1 MEDRLFEKLSP
12 HIGVA
17 FNAAGRGQPDVQ
29 YDLSALGELLARHG
43 VVLIRGLQLDDD
55 AHLALCEELGELETT
70 LSDYAI
76 ARSHPSILYVT
87 NERSDGKYIGALPDG
102 EMYFHTDMCY
112 RERPIAVTSLY
123 ALNVPDRGGETRFV
137 HTGLAW
143 RRLSRDIAARLHGLT
158 AEHVYET
165 GAGANASC
173 AYQCTPAP
181 RAHRF
186 VHPVV
191 IEHPL
196 SGEPRLFVNRL
207 MTHRI
212 LELPKQESDA
222 LLESLFRVLEEPEY
236 IYDHPWR
243 PGDLLMW
250 DNFSTVHARGH
261 FDDGQLRKLRR
272 IAVKGLRP
280 RASLAGPGDEYSEDL
295 R

>member
-1 MEDRLFEKLSP
+1 MEDRLLEKLSP
-12 HIGVA
+12 QVGVV
-17 FNAAGRGQPDVQ
+17 FNMANCGQPGIQ
-29 YDLSALGELLARHG
+29 TELTGLWELLARHG
-43 VVLIRGLQLDDD
+43 VVLIRGLELDDN
-55 AHLALCEELGELETT
+55 AHLALCERLGELETT

-87 NERSDGKYIGALPDG
+87 NERADGKYIGALPDG
-102 EMYFHTDMCY
+102 EMFFHTDMCY

-123 ALNVPDRGGETRFV
+123 ALNVPDRGGETRFA
-137 HTGLAW
+137 HTGSAW
-143 RRLSRDIAARLHGLT
+143 GRLSRDIAARLHGLT

-165 GAGANASC
+165 GSGANAAC
-173 AYQCTPAP
+173 AYQCTPGP

-191 IEHPL
+191 IAHPV

-222 LLESLFRVLEEPEY
+222 LLESLFQVLEDPEY
-236 IYDHPWR
+236 IYDHRWR

-250 DNFSTVHARGH
+250 DNFSTVHARH
-261 FDDGQLRKLRR
+261 HLEDGQLRKLRR
-272 IAVKGLRP
+272 IAVKGSQP
-280 RASLAGPGDEYSEDL
+280 RAFDPRRE

>member
-1 MEDRLFEKLSP
+1 MRFQPEDRQLEQLSP
-12 HIGVA
+12 QVGVA
-17 FNAAGRGQPDVQ
+17 LNVAGRGQAEIQ
-29 YDLSALGELLARHG
+29 ADLSGLGELLARHG
-43 VVLIRGLQLDDD
+43 VVVIRGLGLDEN
-55 AHLALCEELGELETT
+55 AHLELCAQLGELETT

-87 NERSDGKYIGALPDG
+87 NERSGGKYIGALPDG
-102 EMYFHTDMCY
+102 EMYFHSDMCY

-123 ALNVPDRGGETRFV
+123 ALNVPERGGETRFV

-143 RRLSRDIAARLHGLT
+143 RRLSRDIIARLHGLT

-165 GAGANASC
+165 GSGANAAC
-173 AYQCTPAP
+173 AYECTPGS

-186 VHPVV
+186 AHPVV

-212 LELPKQESDA
+212 LELPKPESDA
-222 LLESLFRVLEEPEY
+222 LLESLFQVLEDPAY
-236 IYDHPWR
+236 IYDHAWR
-243 PGDLLMW
+243 SGDLLMW
-250 DNFSTVHARGH
+250 DNFSTLHARHH

-272 IAVKGLRP
+272 IAVKGSQP
-280 RASLAGPGDEYSEDL
+280 RAFDL
-295 R
+295 RRGP